1 MEIRHK
7 QLSSI
12 VMKKISIFKSTV
24 QLVLVAVIIVL
35 FMRCEDST
43 KLQALV
49 VADSEEVGTGLG
61 TILENSGLF
70 SAKVISNNPSNFK
83 KYDVVV
89 VDVATGDWDD
99 NTKTAF
105 AEYVKNGGA
114 SVLVGAS
121 AVAFGDWADMTEI
134 AGTPAG
140 AGLVKSS
147 EAFEYSVRNLKKDH
161 PITAGLQPN
170 WMHST
175 DYLSFNTSM
184 ITGQT
189 EVLATAWADTT
200 HGGDGAHLPVMA
212 AINYGQG
219 RVFHTTLGIN
229 ASATDLTPL
238 LCVGFITILQR
249 GAEWAATGVVSQ
261 AAPIDFPNAVSTH
274 EWPEYKPLTLD
285 QVLEKAATYEV
296 GKSTKYLQD
305 FTMMVRKSDGSPET
319 YGMYEDKIL
328 AFLASPASAESKKYM
343 CRELSWMG
351 TEKSVATL
359 EGLTA
364 DPELG
369 DAAKYAL
376 ARLKP

>member
-1 MEIRHK
+1 
-7 QLSSI
+7 
-12 VMKKISIFKSTV
+12 
-24 QLVLVAVIIVL
+24 
-35 FMRCEDST
+35 
-43 KLQALV
+43 
-49 VADSEEVGTGLG
+49 
-61 TILENSGLF
+61 
-70 SAKVISNNPSNFK
+70 
-83 KYDVVV
+83 
-89 VDVATGDWDD
+89 
-99 NTKTAF
+99 
-105 AEYVKNGGA
+105 
-114 SVLVGAS
+114 
-121 AVAFGDWADMTEI
+121 
-134 AGTPAG
+134 
-140 AGLVKSS
+140 
-147 EAFEYSVRNLKKDH
+147 
-161 PITAGLQPN
+161 
-170 WMHST
+170 
-175 DYLSFNTSM
+175 M

-189 EVLATAWADTT
+189 EVVATTWADTT

-238 LCVGFITILQR
+238 QCVGFITILQR

-274 EWPEYKPLTLD
+274 EWPDYKPLTVD
-285 QVLEKAATYEV
+285 QILEKAASYEV

-305 FTMMVRKSDGSPET
+305 VTMMIRNCDGTAEA

-328 AFLASPASAESKKYM
+328 AYLNSTASSESKKYM

-351 TEKSVATL
+351 SDKSIPALEKLVD
-359 EGLTA
+359 